1 MSPARAE
8 LLDRLCDALKALYE
22 YDRVLDGKKGSPDPT
37 ATAMAQTLVAC
48 LTYVR
53 IAVAH
58 RVVDAGFE
66 YIVEMAREL
75 EVDGWAEH
83 RKHCVTCGGH

>member
-1 MSPARAE
+1 MVPSKTMPTRPMSPARAE
-8 LLDRLCDALKALYE
+8 LLDRLCD
-22 YDRVLDGKKGSPDPT
+22 
-37 ATAMAQTLVAC
+37 
-48 LTYVR
+48 
-53 IAVAH
+53 AH

-83 RKHCVTCGGH
+83 RKHCVRH